1 MLKVGHFLIHDIV
14 QLAHPIQLYN
24 FSSLQRHE
32 CIFCIHHTNHICHE
46 QSYDFDNFFN
56 CAPVTDE
63 SSQGDAK
70 HEAEEGDLLLQLLQ
84 PKSLRGEKVS
94 QETFHMFQQ
103 TEQTRSKSIMM
114 VLLQKEVSNSHEV
127 QGILLFWEQTF
138 EQDPK
143 FICYFC
149 VC

>member
-1 MLKVGHFLIHDIV
+1 
-14 QLAHPIQLYN
+14 
-24 FSSLQRHE
+24 
-32 CIFCIHHTNHICHE
+32 
-46 QSYDFDNFFN
+46 
-56 CAPVTDE
+56 
-63 SSQGDAK
+63 
-70 HEAEEGDLLLQLLQ
+70 
-84 PKSLRGEKVS
+84 
-94 QETFHMFQQ
+94 
-103 TEQTRSKSIMM
+103 MM

>member
-1 MLKVGHFLIHDIV
+1 MLNPV
-14 QLAHPIQLYN
+14 
-24 FSSLQRHE
+24 
-32 CIFCIHHTNHICHE
+32 
-46 QSYDFDNFFN
+46 FN

-70 HEAEEGDLLLQLLQ
+70 HEAEKGDLLLQLLQ
-84 PKSLRGEKVS
+84 PKSLRGEKFS